1 MKIGIIVHSQTGN
14 TLSVAQ
20 RLKGKLLE
28 VGHTVDIEKIVPL
41 DAKQMDVKKVQ
52 IETMPNIEQYDALV
66 FGAPVQGASVSA
78 VMKAY
83 LSQLASLKGKK
94 AACYVTE
101 FFPFAWMGGNKS
113 IEQMKK
119 ICEAKDTEVCG
130 TGVINWKNA
139 HREEMINGLVEEF
152 SKLF

>member
-1 MKIGIIVHSQTGN
+1 
-14 TLSVAQ
+14 
-20 RLKGKLLE
+20 
-28 VGHTVDIEKIVPL
+28 
-41 DAKQMDVKKVQ
+41 
-52 IETMPNIEQYDALV
+52 
-66 FGAPVQGASVSA
+66 
-78 VMKAY
+78 MKAY
-83 LSQLASLKGKK
+83 LSQLTSLKGKK

-130 TGVINWKNA
+130 TGVVNWKNA
-139 HREEMINGLVEEF
+139 HREEMINDLVEEF